1 MTTASRRYF
10 ELFNEIGIIAQLT
23 RTIME
28 QRLPDGLSQP
38 HFTVLNHLVRL
49 GDGATPGQL
58 AHAFQVPRNS
68 MTNTLAGI
76 EKRGLIELR
85 PNPDDARSR
94 HVFLTEAGRS
104 FRERAIDSL
113 SQDIARF
120 AEKVPL
126 QDIEA
131 VIPAFAA
138 MRKVLDENRRP

>member
-1 MTTASRRYF
+1 MTQASRRYF

-49 GDGATPGQL
+49 GDGATPGGL
-58 AHAFQVPRNS
+58 ANAFQVPRNS
-68 MTNTLAGI
+68 MTNTLAGL
-76 EKRGLIELR
+76 EKRGLLEIR

-94 HVFLTEAGRS
+94 HVFLTEAGRK
-104 FRERAIDSL
+104 FREQAIDSL
-113 SQDIARF
+113 SEDINRF

-131 VIPAFAA
+131 VIPALAR
-138 MRKVLDENRRP
+138 MRKVLDENRRQ

>member
-1 MTTASRRYF
+1 MTNASRRYF

-68 MTNTLAGI
+68 MTNTLAGL

-104 FRERAIDSL
+104 FREKAIDSL

-120 AEKVPL
+120 AQMVPL
-126 QDIEA
+126 QDVEA
-131 VIPAFAA
+131 VIPALAA
-138 MRKVLDENRRP
+138 MRKVLDENRRS

>member
-1 MTTASRRYF
+1 MNQANRKYF

-49 GDGATPGQL
+49 GDGTTPGRL

-68 MTNTLAGI
+68 MTNTLAGL
-76 EKRGLIELR
+76 EKRGLIEIR
-85 PNPDDARSR
+85 PNPGDARSR
-94 HVFLTEAGRS
+94 HVFLTEAGRK
-104 FRERAIDSL
+104 FREHAIDSV
-113 SQDIARF
+113 SEDISRF

-131 VIPAFAA
+131 VIPALAR
-138 MRKVLDENRRP
+138 MRMALDENRRQ

>member
-1 MTTASRRYF
+1 MTNASRRYF

-68 MTNTLAGI
+68 MTNTLAGL

-94 HVFLTEAGRS
+94 HVYLTEAGRS
-104 FRERAIDSL
+104 FREKAIDSL

-126 QDIEA
+126 DDIEA
-131 VIPAFAA
+131 VIPALTA
-138 MRKVLDENRRP
+138 MRKVLDENRRS